1 MEVDRFHCRAMI
13 DGMDTTLLVLAGGQG
28 RRMGRAKAWLEVGDT
43 TLVQWMI
50 KRFAHDFSEVLV
62 SFATPEQIEVL
73 LPHRLVFD
81 RKPDSGPLGGIEA
94 GLSVASHDTVFA
106 IACDMPN
113 VTSGLA
119 HRIVLKSA
127 AHDAAIPRLGGRP
140 EPVVG
145 AYRRSAL
152 PAITAA
158 LDAGALKAADALV
171 GLDVGWLDDLDPDL
185 FSNLNTPED
194 YVRFRSSTR
203 HTSDN

>member
-1 MEVDRFHCRAMI
+1 MI
-13 DGMDTTLLVLAGGQG
+13 DGVDATLLVLAGGQG

-50 KRFAHDFSEVLV
+50 KRFAPDFSEVLV

-81 RKPDSGPLGGIEA
+81 RKPDSGPLAGIEA
-94 GLSVASHDTVFA
+94 GLSVASHETVFA
-106 IACDMPN
+106 IACDMPR
-113 VTSGLA
+113 VTPGIANRL
-119 HRIVLKSA
+119 VLKA
-127 AHDAAIPRLGGRP
+127 GAHDAAIPRVGGRP

-158 LDAGALKAADALV
+158 LNAGALKAADALAS
-171 GLDVGWLDDLDPDL
+171 LDVAWLDDLDPDL

-194 YVRFRSSTR
+194 YVRFHSATR
-203 HTSDN
+203 NTSDN